1 MTAHLKKFSP
11 SSPGEPHRFLRAR
24 EIHRPQP
31 LGNSESILHPSESA
45 AVAPIAPSS
54 SLATLLTGHVLR
66 DGEVVLLILKPSLW
80 FILFQSISV
89 IAAAAL
95 LLLVV
100 PRLINERLLWPHRVA
115 YVETA
120 LFLVAARLMWAV
132 LHWMGRLYVLTDQ
145 RVIRLAGVFSVEV
158 SECPLRRIA
167 QTQVVTSAKDR
178 LCRIGSIEIYPKDAD
193 GTDHPVC
200 TGTTWQTIARPI
212 EVHAQI
218 QAAIRRTQNG

>member
-66 DGEVVLLILKPSLW
+66 DGEVVLLIL
-80 FILFQSISV
+80 
-89 IAAAAL
+89 
-95 LLLVV
+95 
-100 PRLINERLLWPHRVA
+100 
-115 YVETA
+115 
-120 LFLVAARLMWAV
+120 VAARLMWAV

-145 RVIRLAGVFSVEV
+145 RVIRLASVFSVEV
-158 SECPLRRIA
+158 SECSLRRIA

-178 LCRIGSIEIYPKDAD
+178 LCRIGSIEIYPKDSD
-193 GTDHPVC
+193 GTDHPTC
-200 TGTTWQTIARPI
+200 TAATWQTIARPV

-218 QAAIRRTQNG
+218 QTAIRRVQNG